1 MVIFDTD
8 HVSLLQ
14 WKVGTEGRRLA
25 QRLAVIPADEIVTTT
40 VAHAL
45 IRG

>member
-1 MVIFDTD
+1 MVILDTD
-8 HVSLLQ
+8 HLSLLQ
-14 WKVGTEGRRLA
+14 WNVGTEGRRLA
-25 QRLAVIPADEIVTTT
+25 QRLAAIPADEIVTTT